1 METIK
6 LMDKNK
12 IYIYTDG
19 ACKGNPGRGG
29 WGVLM
34 VYNDTE
40 KTFFGGEKETTNN
53 RMEMTAAIKGLAQLT
68 RSCDVIL
75 TTDSQY
81 LRKGITEW
89 IINWKKRGWK
99 TASKKPVKNVDL
111 WKQLDELVQ
120 NHEVTWEWV
129 KGHSGHPENEK
140 ADELANKGIESL

>member
-1 METIK
+1 
-6 LMDKNK
+6 MDNEK

-34 VYNDTE
+34 IYKNTE
-40 KTFFGGEKETTNN
+40 KEFFGGEEETTNN
-53 RMEMTAAIKGLAQLT
+53 RMEMTAAIKGLAQLS
-68 RSCDVIL
+68 RSCKVIL

-99 TASKKPVKNVDL
+99 TAAKKPVKNVDL
-111 WKQLDELVQ
+111 WKQLDELVKDH
-120 NHEVTWEWV
+120 NVTWNWV

>member
-1 METIK
+1 
-6 LMDKNK
+6 MDKNT

-34 VYNDTE
+34 VYKETE
-40 KTFFGGEKETTNN
+40 KEFFGGEKETTNN
-53 RMEMTAAIKGLAQLT
+53 RMEMTAAIKGLAQLN
-68 RSCDVIL
+68 RSCEVVL

-89 IINWKKRGWK
+89 IVNWKKRGWK
-99 TASKKPVKNVDL
+99 TASKQPVKNIDL
-111 WKQLDELVQ
+111 WKQLDQLVKDH
-120 NHEVTWEWV
+120 NVTWHWV